1 MRELKNYRKI
11 SLQEDYLLFPFFHME
26 KGHLCNRI
34 TITIIIIIIMFFGT
48 HVPVYPGTWESVL
61 VGCMTVHIV
70 STNY

>member
-1 MRELKNYRKI
+1 
-11 SLQEDYLLFPFFHME
+11 
-26 KGHLCNRI
+26 
-34 TITIIIIIIMFFGT
+34 MFFGT